1 MPKIVEYDKKMRRRL
16 LILLPIGVLL
26 LIVLTLSL
34 EKSKFVEKVL
44 LVGYEG
50 PERFVPEITI
60 IDDAGIESDRTVKQR
75 DAMIANDVLIESES
89 IVKEDIEGDQPSREV
104 TDAGDS
110 PALGLSEPDE
120 LLRTYA
126 SRAKVPYREDY
137 VILKM
142 TKPIYPIYAM
152 ENGLEGYVLVEAY
165 VNVEGRVEGAW
176 VRSAYGDE
184 SFEESAIDAVEDFL
198 FKPAKE
204 AGEPIPFWVSF
215 LIRFELKR

>member
-1 MPKIVEYDKKMRRRL
+1 MRKIVEYDKKLRRRL
-16 LILLPIGVLL
+16 LMLLPISVLL
-26 LIVLTLSL
+26 LLVITLSL
-34 EKSKFVEKVL
+34 ERTKFVERVL

-60 IDDAGIESDRTVKQR
+60 IDEAGVESDVTVKQR

-89 IVKEDIEGDQPSREV
+89 IAEEDIEGDQPSREV
-104 TDAGDS
+104 IDAGES
-110 PALGLSEPDE
+110 PALGLSEPEE
-120 LLRTYA
+120 LFRTYA
-126 SRAKVPYREDY
+126 SHAKIPYREDY

-142 TKPIYPIYAM
+142 TKPIYPLYAM

-165 VNVEGRVEGAW
+165 VNEQGRVAGAW
-176 VRSAYGDE
+176 IRSAYGDE
-184 SFEESAIDAVEDFL
+184 SFEESALDAVEEFL

-204 AGEPIPFWVSF
+204 AGKPIPFWVSF

>member
-1 MPKIVEYDKKMRRRL
+1 M
-16 LILLPIGVLL
+16 LLPIGMLL
-26 LIVLTLSL
+26 LLVITLSI
-34 EKSKFVEKVL
+34 ERTRFIERVL

-60 IDDAGIESDRTVKQR
+60 IDDAGVESDVTVRQR
-75 DAMIANDVLIESES
+75 DAMIADDVLVESES
-89 IVKEDIEGDQPSREV
+89 IVDEDAEGDEASREV
-104 TDAGDS
+104 IDAGES

-120 LLRTYA
+120 LFRTYA
-126 SRAKVPYREDY
+126 SHAKIPYREDY

-142 TKPIYPIYAM
+142 TEPVYPLYAM
-152 ENGLEGYVLVEAY
+152 ENGLEGYVLVEVY
-165 VNVEGRVEGAW
+165 VNEQGRVAGAW

-184 SFEESAIDAVEDFL
+184 SFEESALDAVEEFL